1 MKLEDEIKQKKFR
14 SEYQKLHLNI
24 LFTSGWLQN
33 QNKKAFEEFDLTPQ
47 QFNVLRILKG
57 NHPKPYTTSEIRDR
71 MLDKMSDAS
80 RIVERLIQK
89 GLVER
94 KVCKSDRR
102 LVDVVITKK
111 GIELLEKCSRALA
124 SQEKIFQ
131 ALSEAEAKKINEL
144 LDRLRTE

>member
-1 MKLEDEIKQKKFR
+1 MKLEDEIQQKKFR

-24 LFTSGWLQN
+24 LFTSGWIQN
-33 QNKKAFEEFDLTPQ
+33 QNKKAFEDFDLTPQ

-80 RIVERLIQK
+80 RIVARLIQK
-89 GLVER
+89 ELVER

-102 LVDVVITKK
+102 WVDVVMTKK
-111 GIELLEKCSRALA
+111 GIALLDKSSKALA
-124 SQEKIFQ
+124 SQEKILH
-131 ALSEAEAKKINEL
+131 ALTETEARKLNEL
-144 LDRLRTE
+144 LDRLRTD